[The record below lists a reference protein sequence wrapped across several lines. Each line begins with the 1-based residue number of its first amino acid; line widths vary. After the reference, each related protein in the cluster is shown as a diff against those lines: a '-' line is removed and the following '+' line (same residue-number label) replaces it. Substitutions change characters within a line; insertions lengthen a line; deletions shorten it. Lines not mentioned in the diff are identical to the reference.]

1 MRVQDSAIQKKEKL
15 VSRLKELGSM
25 LVAFSGGVDST
36 FLLAMAYDTLGKD
49 NIIAATANSVFHS
62 NREIQSARAFTRDK
76 GIRHVV
82 FKSNEMNL
90 SEIVRNDP
98 ERCYY
103 CKRYLI
109 EMFSEIAQ
117 KERINHITHGA
128 NADDLGDHRPGL
140 RAADESGVIAPL
152 IDTQFTKEEIRF
164 LSKEMNLST
173 WDKPSMACLAS
184 RIPYGNPITEKSL
197 DMVEKAEDFLLD
209 NGVREVR
216 VRHHG
221 TVARIEVNNNELNRL
236 MDENL
241 RTQIIKKFHE
251 IGFPHVALDL
261 EGFISGKMNRTL
273 KELGSMI
280 EPDRS

>member
-1 MRVQDSAIQKKEKL
+1 MIEQNSAREKKEKL

-36 FLLAMAYDTLGKD
+36 FLLSMAFDTLGKD
-49 NIIAATANSVFHS
+49 NVIAATADSVIHPS
-62 NREIQSARAFTRDK
+62 RETRAACDFTRDK
-76 GIRHVV
+76 GIQHIV
-82 FKSNEMNL
+82 FKPNEMNL
-90 SEIVRNDP
+90 SEFVRNDR

-117 KERINHITHGA
+117 KEGIHPIVHGA

-152 IDTQFTKEEIRF
+152 IDAQLTKEEIRF
-164 LSKEMNLST
+164 LSKEMNLPT
-173 WDKPSMACLAS
+173 WQKPSMACLAS
-184 RIPYGNPITEKSL
+184 RIPYGNPITEKKL
-197 DMVEKAEDFLLD
+197 DMVEKAENFLLD

-221 TVARIEVNNNELNRL
+221 SVARIEVNNSELRRL
-236 MDENL
+236 TDENL
-241 RTQIIKKFHE
+241 RTQIIKEFHK
-251 IGFPHVALDL
+251 IGFAHVALDL
-261 EGFISGKMNRTL
+261 EGYVSGKMNREL
-273 KELGSMI
+273 K
-280 EPDRS
+280 